1 MDEFAV
7 WEGVM
12 WPLKAEGVSDLFQV
26 WEGEKSRHSSFP
38 SLPCVRGRDVG
49 AYAPPQ
55 IGGDPTVNLTPRET
69 LRENESSPG
78 ESRQGGPEG
87 LGASGSGERPG
98 ERCTP
103 GVG

>member
-38 SLPCVRGRDVG
+38 SLPCVGGRDVG

-69 LRENESSPG
+69 LRKIEWNLNKFIVASQDCCHKVLNLVLFKKEN
-78 ESRQGGPEG
+78 
-87 LGASGSGERPG
+87 
-98 ERCTP
+98 TIT
-103 GVG
+103 